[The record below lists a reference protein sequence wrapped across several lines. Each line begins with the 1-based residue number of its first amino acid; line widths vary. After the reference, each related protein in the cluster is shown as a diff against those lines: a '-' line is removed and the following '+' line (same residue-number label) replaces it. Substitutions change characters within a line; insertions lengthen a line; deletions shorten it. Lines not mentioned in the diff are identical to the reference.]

1 LSLDKKKKKKGKKN
15 EFAEKA
21 ACAERVAKVMP

>member
-1 LSLDKKKKKKGKKN
+1 LSLDKKKKKGKKN